1 MDNHQHSRRRFL
13 RVGLGTAAAAATL
26 PMILAPGA
34 VADTLPNDIHWD
46 EEMDILVM
54 GTGMAGSIAAIKAAE
69 TSAGMKIVLADK
81 MSRLGGSSLI
91 SGLNMA
97 VVGSPW
103 QKEAGIVDD
112 SWELLLADIEKE
124 NRGYNHQDLT
134 RTIAQNTLEL
144 FNFLSTHGVAF
155 DKSMGDGSGVKNLGG
170 HSRPRVVWPVHG
182 GTGIVKSLQKYIGEN
197 LPNIE
202 IRKQVLLEEILRD
215 ANGRCIGARV
225 REHYIFNRE
234 VKDFGE
240 NDNPQFNSTGETRFY
255 KIKRSLIMATGGYNQ
270 DRKFRGDEVG
280 VLYNSVST
288 ANPGATAG
296 ALKAMIKAGFKPIHM
311 TLFRFAFPIPTEDI
325 LWGVLVNPKNCQRFI
340 NEHNNNDRQGLGLAI
355 LSERRKIGG
364 EQIILIYDQTG
375 IEHYHDKQRLN
386 LSLEGKNG
394 TEGTM
399 WKFDTLEAL
408 ATNFNMDIKAL
419 EQNLAQYNRDM
430 ETDQDKFGKAR
441 ALLKGATAI
450 NKPPFY
456 AMWLNPRYNYSQGGA
471 MITPEARPL
480 DVRSE
485 QPIPGVF
492 VCGEASA
499 GSYGYIRLTAC
510 GSLDCGVFGLI
521 AGKNAALEKPWA

>member
-1 MDNHQHSRRRFL
+1 MENNNKSRRQFIR
-13 RVGLGTAAAAATL
+13 LGITSA
-26 PMILAPGA
+26 A
-34 VADTLPNDIHWD
+34 VAPLAAMLPLNANANQTPPEIHWD

-69 TSAGMKIVLADK
+69 TTPGMKIILADK

-103 QKEAGIVDD
+103 QKEIGVLDD

-124 NRGYNHQDLT
+124 SKGYNHIEIT
-134 RTIAQNTLEL
+134 KTIAQNTLPL
-144 FNFLSTHGVAF
+144 FNFLCDHGVEF
-155 DKSMGDGSGVKNLGG
+155 DKSIGNGTGIKPLGG
-170 HSRPRVVWPVHG
+170 HSRARCVWPVNG
-182 GTGIVKSLQKYIGEN
+182 GSGIVKSLQKHMKEN
-197 LPNIE
+197 IAEIE
-202 IRKQVLLEEILRD
+202 IRKQILLEEIIR
-215 ANGRCIGARV
+215 NSEGRVIGAKV
-225 REHYIFNRE
+225 RENYVFNRE

-240 NDNPQFNSTGETRFY
+240 NDNPSFNATGNTRYY
-255 KIKRSLIMATGGYNQ
+255 KIKRGLIMATGGYNQ

-325 LWGVLVNPKNCQRFI
+325 LWGILVNPRTCKRFI
-340 NEHNNNDRQGLGLAI
+340 DEFNNNDRQGLGLAI
-355 LSERRKIGG
+355 LSERRRING
-364 EQIILIYDQTG
+364 EQIVLIYDQTG
-375 IEHYHDKQRLN
+375 IENYHDKQRLH

-399 WKFDTLEAL
+399 WKFETLEEL
-408 ATNFNMDIKAL
+408 AQNFNMDINQLQKTIA
-419 EQNLAQYNRDM
+419 EYNQNMADNK
-430 ETDQDKFGKAR
+430 DQFGKPKAMMKTSTSIGK
-441 ALLKGATAI
+441 A
-450 NKPPFY
+450 PYY

-471 MITPEARPL
+471 MITPQAQPI
-480 DVRSE
+480 DVVTE

-510 GSLDCGVFGLI
+510 GSLDCGVFGMI
-521 AGKNAALEKPWA
+521 AGENAGKETPWE